1 MPKPLTVWITTNW
14 KILEE
19 MGIPGHLTFLLRNL
33 CAGQEATVRTT
44 HGIMDWFKIGKGIH
58 PGSILSPCLFNSY
71 SENIMQ
77 NTRVDEVQAGI
88 ESVRRNVNNFRY
100 AGGTTLNS
108 RK

>member
-1 MPKPLTVWITTNW
+1 
-14 KILEE
+14 
-19 MGIPGHLTFLLRNL
+19 MGVPDHCTCFAINL
-33 CAGQEATVRTT
+33 YIGQEATVRNR